1 MERIKVLSLFSGI
14 GAFEKALTNIGI
26 AYDLIGF
33 SEIDKYAAKSYCA
46 VHNIEDTLNL
56 GDITKINIENL
67 PKDID
72 LISHGSP
79 CQDYSVAGN
88 NGGGDK
94 GSGTRSSLM
103 WNTVEIVKHCG
114 PKYIIWENVKNV
126 LSKKHIHNFNK
137 YISDLDDMGYTSYY
151 EVLNAKDYG
160 VPQNR
165 ERIFVI
171 SIRKDLNQTFTFPKG
186 FELNLRLK
194 DVLEKEVEEKYYLSQ
209 EIQDRF
215 LQFSKDRL
223 NNKDLEVVGTTAP
236 NPYDKDGNIIYDK
249 CTSAW
254 VYNPNKCISTLAARD
269 YKQPK
274 QIIEVKPIRLGGVFD
289 DYKGRHQAGSIWDKD
304 QISPTLDTMQ
314 GGWRQPLITETSEE
328 FNQFKIRK
336 LTPLECWK
344 LMGFSN
350 ADFYKAKSVPTSNT
364 QLYKQAG
371 NSIVVPIIERIFQ
384 NLLKNY

>member
-1 MERIKVLSLFSGI
+1 MTKLKILSLFSGI

-26 AYDLIGF
+26 EYDLIGF

-67 PKDID
+67 PKDVD

-88 NGGGDK
+88 NEGGDK

-103 WNTVEIVKHCG
+103 WNTVEIVRHCG

-151 EVLNAKDYG
+151 EVLNAKNYG

-171 SIRKDLNQTFTFPKG
+171 SIRKDLNQTFAFPKG

-194 DVLEKEVEEKYYLSQ
+194 DVLENEVEEKYYLSQ

-223 NNKDLEVVGTTAP
+223 NNKDLEDVGTTAP

-274 QIIEVKPIRLGGVFD
+274 QIIEIKPLRLGGVFD
-289 DYKGRHQAGSIWDKD
+289 DEKGRH
-304 QISPTLDTMQ
+304 
-314 GGWRQPLITETSEE
+314 PLIIEDCGPKDINSALT
-328 FNQFKIRK
+328 IRK
-336 LTPLECWK
+336 LTPLECWR
-344 LMGFSN
+344 LMGFSDD
-350 ADFYKAKSVPTSNT
+350 DFYKAKTVPTSNT

-371 NSIVVPIIERIFQ
+371 NSIAVPVIERIFQ